1 MKKFT
6 IVILSLAAAVSAF
19 AQTKTVT
26 NADLEKFRAQ
36 RIESEKNL
44 RAEYARKGFP
54 SPEQIERQNQQRR
67 AELEQ
72 FSDQL
77 REQRLQSEN
86 GILAQAN
93 TLRTQIASI
102 DAQINYLRRSGG
114 GYSNQGLTYLD
125 QGFIYSGGYAPYGL
139 RRNRSVL
146 PQIQR
151 LPPNMRTVQEYAAM
165 YPTSQS
171 LYNQSIGNVRIGGN
185 VRVGSGNV
193 RIGGRFNYGTRNGY
207 RGGYIAPVI
216 IGGGSYVQ
224 SEANQQLIY
233 LEQTRAGLL
242 AQWQILEEQ
251 ARRAGIRID

>member
-1 MKKFT
+1 MKKLA
-6 IVILSLAAAVSAF
+6 IVILSLASAFSVF

-36 RIESEKNL
+36 RVESEKNL

-54 SPEQIERQNQQRR
+54 SPEQIERQNSERR
-67 AELEQ
+67 AALEQ
-72 FSDQL
+72 YSDQL
-77 REQRLQSEN
+77 REQRLQSES

-93 TLRTQIASI
+93 ALRTQIASI
-102 DAQINYLRRSGG
+102 DAQINYLRRNGG
-114 GYSNQGLTYLD
+114 GYNSQSL
-125 QGFIYSGGYAPYGL
+125 IYSSGYAPYGS

-146 PQIQR
+146 PQIR
-151 LPPNMRTVQEYAAM
+151 NLPPNMRTVQEYAAM
-165 YPTSQS
+165 YPSSQS

-185 VRVGSGNV
+185 VRAGGGNASV
-193 RIGGRFNYGTRNGY
+193 GGRLNYGNRNGY

-224 SEANQQLIY
+224 NEANQQLIY
-233 LEQTRAGLL
+233 LEQTRAGIL
-242 AQWQILEEQ
+242 AQWEILEEQ

>member
-1 MKKFT
+1 MKKFA
-6 IVILSLAAAVSAF
+6 IVILSLTAAVSAF

-36 RIESEKNL
+36 RVESERNL

-54 SPEQIERQNQQRR
+54 SPEQIEQQNRQRR
-67 AELEQ
+67 FEMEQ
-72 FSDQL
+72 YSDQL
-77 REQRLQSEN
+77 RERRLQSEN

-93 TLRTQIASI
+93 ALRTQIASI
-102 DAQINYLRRSGG
+102 DAQINYLRRNGG
-114 GYSNQGLTYLD
+114 GYNNQS
-125 QGFIYSGGYAPYGL
+125 FIYSNGYTSYGY

-165 YPTSQS
+165 YPSSQS

-185 VRVGSGNV
+185 VRGGGGGG
-193 RIGGRFNYGTRNGY
+193 GGRLNYGTRNGY

-216 IGGGSYVQ
+216 IGGNNYVQ
-224 SEANQQLIY
+224 SEANTQLIY

-251 ARRAGIRID
+251 ARRAGIKIN

>member
-1 MKKFT
+1 MKKFA
-6 IVILSLAAAVSAF
+6 IVILSLASAISAF

-26 NADLEKFRAQ
+26 NADLEKFRQQ
-36 RIESEKNL
+36 RVESERNL

-54 SPEQIERQNQQRR
+54 SPEQIEQQNRQRR
-67 AELEQ
+67 FEMEQ
-72 FSDQL
+72 YSDQL
-77 REQRLQSEN
+77 RTQRLQSEN

-93 TLRTQIASI
+93 ALRTQIASI
-102 DAQINYLRRSGG
+102 DAQINYLRRNGG
-114 GYSNQGLTYLD
+114 GYSNQGFIYSN
-125 QGFIYSGGYAPYGL
+125 QGLIYSGGYAPYGS

-146 PQIQR
+146 PQIQN
-151 LPPNMRTVQEYAAM
+151 LPPNMRTVQEYGAM
-165 YPTSQS
+165 YPSAQS
-171 LYNQSIGNVRIGGN
+171 LFNESIGNVRVGGN
-185 VRVGSGNV
+185 VRLGSVGIV
-193 RIGGRFNYGTRNGY
+193 GGRINYGTRRGY
-207 RGGYIAPVI
+207 RGGYVAPVI

>member
-1 MKKFT
+1 MKKFA
-6 IVILSLAAAVSAF
+6 IVILSLASAFSVF

-54 SPEQIERQNQQRR
+54 SPEQIERQNRERR
-67 AELEQ
+67 AEMEQ
-72 FSDQL
+72 YSDEL
-77 REQRLQSEN
+77 RNQRLQSES

-93 TLRTQIASI
+93 ALRTQIASI
-102 DAQINYLRRSGG
+102 EAQINYLRRNGG
-114 GYSNQGLTYLD
+114 GYSNQS
-125 QGFIYSGGYAPYGL
+125 FIYSNGYTSYGY
-139 RRNRSVL
+139 RRNRSIL
-146 PQIQR
+146 PQISN

-165 YPTSQS
+165 YPSSQS

-185 VRVGSGNV
+185 VRVGGGNV
-193 RIGGRFNYGTRNGY
+193 RVGGRINYGTNNGY

-216 IGGGSYVQ
+216 IGGGNYVQ
-224 SEANQQLIY
+224 SEANTQLLF

-251 ARRAGIRID
+251 ARRAGTRID